1 VLAAIDPS
9 PELSYNLG
17 RVSTMDL
24 HQLQDLQA
32 AVAEERATL
41 NLDPVTARRLVV
53 QGRPPLTHYI
63 APGTRW
69 LFRGLG
75 VLCASV
81 LASGVA
87 LLVTGHSVYAALVF
101 LAAIILHYLWGALAS
116 ELVRTIALRDAEFC
130 GLAIREGWITL
141 VEPPVGPGRTLK
153 PLVVS
158 APSGGSYDEEIA
170 HAKARLVERPDDAQ
184 TRFDLGVNYL
194 LTGKFDLALEESRVL
209 TMTDARLAA
218 KLQALT
224 KLLAS

>member
-1 VLAAIDPS
+1 
-9 PELSYNLG
+9 
-17 RVSTMDL
+17 MDL

-32 AVAEERATL
+32 AVTEERAAL

-53 QGRPPLTHYI
+53 QGRPPLTNYI

-75 VLCASV
+75 VLCAGG
-81 LASGVA
+81 LASGVV
-87 LLVTGHSVYAALVF
+87 LLLTGRSVYAALVF

-116 ELVRTIALRDAEFC
+116 ELVRMIALRDAEFC

-141 VEPPVGPGRTLK
+141 VEPPVGPGRAPK
-153 PLVVS
+153 PLVAG
-158 APSGGSYDEEIA
+158 APGAASYDDEIA
-170 HAKARLVERPDDAQ
+170 HAKARLAERPDDAQ

-209 TMTDARLAA
+209 SMTDARLAA
-218 KLQALT
+218 KLQSLT
-224 KLLAS
+224 RLLAS